1 MSSWQTELEGKAWNS
16 LFLGNHDQPRCLSRF
31 GDDSPEYRVVS
42 AKMLATCLHMM
53 QGTPYVYQGDELG
66 MKNVPFHDLS
76 EFRDIESINAFHE
89 LTGAGKVAPDDMMRY
104 LNLRGRDNAR
114 TPMQWDDTASA
125 GFTTGTPWIK
135 VGPDYET
142 VNAKNEM
149 ADPDSV
155 YNYYK
160 KLIHLR
166 KEKDIMV
173 YGTYELLDP
182 EDEALYVYT
191 RTLGDKKLLVMCN
204 FTKEEQEYTVPENF
218 AGADVLISNYPQS
231 GAAAGARK
239 LRAYEAVVLETK

>member
-1 MSSWQTELEGKAWNS
+1 
-16 LFLGNHDQPRCLSRF
+16 
-31 GDDSPEYRVVS
+31 
-42 AKMLATCLHMM
+42 
-53 QGTPYVYQGDELG
+53 
-66 MKNVPFHDLS
+66 
-76 EFRDIESINAFHE
+76 
-89 LTGAGKVAPDDMMRY
+89 MRY

-191 RTLGDKKLLVMCN
+191 RTLGDQKLLVMCN
-204 FTKEEQEYTVPENF
+204 FTKEEQEELDRLLNKFCDCLDEQTEI
-218 AGADVLISNYPQS
+218 LKKE
-231 GAAAGARK
+231 RK
-239 LRAYEAVVLETK
+239 ERKERSDA